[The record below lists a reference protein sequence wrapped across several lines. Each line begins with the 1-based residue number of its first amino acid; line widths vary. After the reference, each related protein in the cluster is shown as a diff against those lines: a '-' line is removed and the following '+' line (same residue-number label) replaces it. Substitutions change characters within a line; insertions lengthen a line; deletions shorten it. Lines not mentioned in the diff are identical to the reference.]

1 MKPIIHHQGSDC
13 CHTCCLKIED
23 LSVRFGAEEA
33 LANVDLHMHC
43 GQIVALIGPNGA
55 GKSTLIRAILGQQE
69 YTGRITFH
77 GPDGASASSASATFR
92 KARTSPR
99 ATRSAFWICSPAA
112 SPAARRFSARQR
124 PCVKKS
130 SPVLRTST
138 PRASSTGASARSPAA
153 SCKGCCWRWRLNRCR
168 TCSFSTSRFPA
179 SMWRA
184 WRF

>member
-55 GKSTLIRAILGQQE
+55 GKTTAFNMNTPAASHS
-69 YTGRITFH
+69 TGRTA
-77 GPDGASASSASATFR
+77 ASASSASATFR

-138 PRASSTGASARSPAA
+138 PRASSTGVSARSPAA
-153 SCKGCCWRWRLNRCR
+153 SCKGCCWRWRLSRCR